1 MQKRGFFVVIAIVS
15 LVLICG
21 RDTHSQS
28 PAADGHKFEVGGQF
42 SVLNNSVVSEANA
55 TVVICVQAPCPPKVN
70 SFSKSRKTQPG
81 FGGRFGYNLTDD
93 LAIEAELNFFPK
105 ADLFSPPDA
114 FNDGNLIEGLFGLK
128 AGKRFE
134 KAGIFAKARPGLLYV
149 SKDDLQPAPGSPC
162 GQILTPPV
170 DSRCFQTSSKNSFAF
185 DLGGV
190 VELYPT
196 KRTLIRLDVG
206 DTIVRLDKRNVTAGL
221 NPLPS
226 GFPASSLVIFGVP
239 AETTHN
245 FQGSVGIG
253 FRF

>member
-1 MQKRGFFVVIAIVS
+1 MQRKGIFVALAIVS
-15 LVLICG
+15 LVFISS

-28 PAADGHKFEVGGQF
+28 PAADGLKFEIGGQF
-42 SVLNNSVVSEANA
+42 SVLNNSLVSEANA
-55 TVVICVQAPCPPKVN
+55 TVVICVQAPCPPMIN

-105 ADLFSPPDA
+105 ADSFSPPGA

-134 KAGIFAKARPGLLYV
+134 KAGIFGKARPGFLYA
-149 SKDDLQPAPGSPC
+149 SKGDLQPGPGSPC

-170 DSRCFQTSSKNSFAF
+170 GSRCFQTTSKSSFAF

-190 VELYPT
+190 VEFYPT
-196 KRTLIRLDVG
+196 KRTLIRFDVG
-206 DTIVRLDKRNVTAGL
+206 DTIVRLDKRNVTAVL

>member
-1 MQKRGFFVVIAIVS
+1 MNKKRFSIAWVAMSLLLIVG
-15 LVLICG
+15 LN
-21 RDTHSQS
+21 TYAQS
-28 PAADGHKFEVGGQF
+28 PAAEGHKFEAGGQF
-42 SVLNNSVVSEANA
+42 SVLNAKLVSEANA
-55 TVVICVQAPCPPKVN
+55 TVVICVQAPCPPVVN

-81 FGGRFGYNLTDD
+81 FGGRFGYNLTED

-105 ADLFSPPDA
+105 ADSFSPPGA

-134 KAGIFAKARPGLLYV
+134 KAGIFGKARPGFLYA
-149 SKDDLQPAPGSPC
+149 SKGDLQPGPGSPC

-170 DSRCFQTSSKNSFAF
+170 GSRCFQTTSKNSFAF

-206 DTIVRLDKRNVTAGL
+206 DTIVRLDKRNVTAVL